1 MLAQETMNELRKR
14 FNRQAAVDVS
24 ATYLFTVHGEGGG
37 SWLTKIANG
46 SCEFIPETEIN
57 QANRATNMQPD
68 CMISVEAADLELIMS
83 GRLSAMTAALSGIL
97 AIEGELGLAMQLV
110 PIFFAE
116 SEMAE
121 V

>member
-14 FNRQAAVDVS
+14 FNRKAAADVC

-46 SCEFIPETEIN
+46 NCEFIPQAEIYD
-57 QANRATNMQPD
+57 TDGEINMQPD
-68 CMISVEAADLELIMS
+68 CMISVEAPDLELIMS

-97 AIEGELGLAMQLV
+97 AIEGELGLAMRLL
-110 PIFFAE
+110 PIFFAG
-116 SEMAE
+116 SELAE